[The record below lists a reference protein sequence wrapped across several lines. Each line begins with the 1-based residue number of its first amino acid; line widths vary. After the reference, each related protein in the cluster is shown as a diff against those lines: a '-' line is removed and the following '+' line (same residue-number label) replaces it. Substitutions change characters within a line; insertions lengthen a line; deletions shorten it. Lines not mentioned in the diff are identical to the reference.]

1 MLLHFVSL
9 LVEEKGGGRD
19 GDFQECFSCLNASV
33 QKAGMPS
40 QKGINPN
47 LN

>member
-1 MLLHFVSL
+1 MLLHFPSL

-33 QKAGMPS
+33 QKAEMPS